1 MKSGEDPWENP
12 SRKGECDCMT
22 QNQRIGILL
31 LLPSLLLFV
40 IFLIIPIIMIL
51 IVSFSTND
59 GYGGVIYDFS
69 LSSYK
74 EAIDS
79 LYRSI
84 FWRSTVWAFNVT
96 IVCLLVGYPFA
107 YYLSHTKRWKNVLLF
122 LVIIPFWTNLL
133 VRTYAWVIL
142 LRNDGVINSFLQA
155 MGIIEGPIP
164 MLYTP
169 FAILIGLIYGFLPFM
184 VLPLYTSIEKL
195 DRTYLEAAEDLGAS
209 PMKAFFYVTVPLTM
223 PGILA
228 GCFIT
233 FIPALGI
240 FVIPDLLG
248 GSHEI
253 MIGNIIRDDFQ
264 VNMNWQLGSAVS
276 ILIMV
281 IVLLFVFIFLKFT
294 KEDKVF

>member
-1 MKSGEDPWENP
+1 
-12 SRKGECDCMT
+12 MT
-22 QNQRIGILL
+22 QKKRIAALL
-31 LLPSLLLFV
+31 LLPSLLLFI

-51 IVSFSTND
+51 VISFTTSD
-59 GYGGVIYDFS
+59 GYGGIIYEFS
-69 LSSYK
+69 LTSYK
-74 EAIDS
+74 EALDS

-84 FWRSTVWAFNVT
+84 FWRSVVWAFYIT
-96 IVCLLVGYPFA
+96 IACLLIGYPFA
-107 YYLSHTKRWKNVLLF
+107 YYLSHTKKYKNFLLF

-142 LRNDGVINSFLQA
+142 LRNDGIINSFLQA
-155 MGIIEGPIP
+155 IGLIEGPIP
-164 MLYTP
+164 MIYTP

-209 PMKAFFYVTVPLTM
+209 PFKALFKVTIPLTM

-240 FVIPDLLG
+240 FVVPDLLG
-248 GSHEI
+248 GSREI

-281 IVLLFVFIFLKFT
+281 AVLLFVFIFLKMS
-294 KEDKVF
+294 KDEKVF

>member
-1 MKSGEDPWENP
+1 
-12 SRKGECDCMT
+12 MT
-22 QNQRIGILL
+22 ESKRIATLL
-31 LLPSLLLFV
+31 LLPSLLLFI

-51 IVSFSTND
+51 VISFTTND
-59 GYGGVIYDFS
+59 GYGGIIYDFS

-74 EAIDS
+74 EALDS
-79 LYRSI
+79 LYRNI
-84 FWRSTVWAFNVT
+84 FWRSVVWAFYITV
-96 IVCLLVGYPFA
+96 VCLLIGYPFA
-107 YYLSHTKRWKNVLLF
+107 YYLSHTKKYKNFLLF

-155 MGIIEGPIP
+155 MGLIEGPIP

-169 FAILIGLIYGFLPFM
+169 FAILVGLVYGFLPFM

-209 PMKAFFYVTVPLTM
+209 PFKSFLKVTVPLTM
-223 PGILA
+223 PGIIA

-248 GSHEI
+248 GSREI

-264 VNMNWQLGSAVS
+264 VNMNWQLGSSVS
-276 ILIMV
+276 ILIML
-281 IVLLFVFIFLKFT
+281 IVLLFVFLFLKLS
-294 KEDKVF
+294 KDEKVF